1 MKFSYLLLLIL
12 NVIFFKS
19 SNALYPNLNSTFPLS
34 ESSGSSATVD
44 NIVSAASSIPT
55 LCINTALTDITHT
68 TTRASGIGTPVGLPS
83 GESAVWSSNTIK
95 FSGTQSVAGT
105 YNYSIPLTGG
115 SGIVNATGTII
126 VGAGSPKVTIS
137 DSLTSICAGEST
149 KLNASGA
156 ANVVTTVINWSNG
169 DYTNVYSNPVISL
182 MQVDYK
188 LGMQR
193 EFTLKVYDMSGR
205 EVLEQTNVK
214 NGEQVNMSR

>member
-1 MKFSYLLLLIL
+1 MKFSYLLLVIL
-12 NVIFFKS
+12 SVLFSIPSSAEHSTLNAVFF
-19 SNALYPNLNSTFPLS
+19 LS

-44 NIVSAASSIPT
+44 NTVSAASSIHT
-55 LCINTALTDITHT
+55 LCINTALTDIKNT
-68 TTRASGIGTPVGLPS
+68 TTGASGIGTPVRLPS
-83 GESAVWSSNTIK
+83 GESAFWSSNAITI
-95 FSGTQSVAGT
+95 SGMPTVAGT